1 MSTPQGTNSE
11 PSTLPRFLVFAV
23 LITFFVTVLLSFGVA
38 WLMTNIIERQ
48 QEAKDPYLKLVNV
61 TEDDAD
67 SSKWGMNFP
76 SQYNAYLRTAE
87 RSKTSYGGGGSEAL
101 PDSKLDRDP
110 WLKRLFAG
118 YAFSLDYRDRR
129 GHAYMLIDQEMTER
143 VKQRP
148 QPGAC
153 LHCHSSVM
161 PLYRFAGNGDVMKGF
176 AEVCKMSYQEAREMK
191 DADGKPLVQ
200 HPVGCVDCH
209 DPNTMQLRIT
219 RPAFINGIKA
229 LKESR
234 GIAGY
239 DVNRDASRQELR
251 SFVCAQCHVEYYFK
265 GADKLLT
272 YPWAN
277 GLKIEEIEKYYDDLN
292 FTDWTHAETGAPIL
306 KAQHPE
312 FELWNQGIHARS
324 GVACADCHMPFK
336 REGAMKISDHWVRS
350 PLLNVNRACQQC
362 HHYAED
368 EIQMRVKTIQDR
380 TYDLMQRAAK
390 ALTDMLDAVKAA
402 KQAGAGEEA
411 LKPALLLQRKG
422 QWRLDFIVAENS
434 MGFHAPQEAARI
446 LGEAIDY
453 FRQAQLAA
461 QAAVTKPAP

>member
-1 MSTPQGTNSE
+1 
-11 PSTLPRFLVFAV
+11 
-23 LITFFVTVLLSFGVA
+23 
-38 WLMTNIIERQ
+38 
-48 QEAKDPYLKLVNV
+48 
-61 TEDDAD
+61 
-67 SSKWGMNFP
+67 
-76 SQYNAYLRTAE
+76 
-87 RSKTSYGGGGSEAL
+87 
-101 PDSKLDRDP
+101 
-110 WLKRLFAG
+110 
-118 YAFSLDYRDRR
+118 
-129 GHAYMLIDQEMTER
+129 MLIDQEMTER